1 MGKQKRSENTYQKI
15 QTVFKRD
22 EKNVIMPFAE
32 LTQPEFDFLRD
43 KPWRCE
49 EKIDGTNIRIEVQRL
64 VIIDDEECDKIY
76 PGDTW
81 EQMGRQESDIKG
93 VKFEVSYRGKTD
105 NADINPRLMKHLT
118 ETYPKEKVLEAL
130 GLKAV
135 IMRDEWQDYKW
146 QSIDDIP
153 QRYTIYG
160 EGYGAKIQKAGGN
173 YLSQSNGFIVFDV
186 KVDDLYL
193 QTINRDVIAMKL
205 GAPVVPFI
213 GMMTLD
219 EAIQY
224 VRTGFKSRIAENKD
238 FMAEGLVIRNE
249 LGLKTRRGER
259 IITKLK
265 TCDFQKYRQV
275 YGTDEPVEQRVK
287 SHRRVTPQG
296 IVLTTNKWRYEQE
309 RE

>member
-22 EKNVIMPFAE
+22 EKNVIMPYAE
-32 LTQPEFDFLRD
+32 LTQPEFDFLRQL
-43 KPWRCE
+43 PWRCE
-49 EKIDGTNIRIEVQRL
+49 EKIDGTNIRLEV
-64 VIIDDEECDKIY
+64 VSEVVWDDPMEPSFI
-76 PGDTW
+76 T
-81 EQMGRQESDIKG
+81 G
-93 VKFEVSYRGKTD
+93 VAFNVGYKGKTD
-105 NADINPRLMKHLT
+105 NANIHPNLLKHLT
-118 ETYPKEKVLEAL
+118 DTYPADKILAAL
-130 GLKAV
+130 GLKTF
-135 IMRDEWQDYKW
+135 IPKNEWEEHKW
-146 QSIDDIP
+146 LSADDIP

-173 YLSQSNGFIVFDV
+173 YLSQGNGFIVFDV

-193 QTINRDVIAMKL
+193 LCPARDEIAQKL
-205 GAPVVPFI
+205 GAPIVPFV

-219 EAIQY
+219 QAIEY
-224 VRTGFKSRIAENKD
+224 VRTGFKSAIAENRD

-275 YGTDEPVEQRVK
+275 YGTDEPVEQHVN
-287 SHRRVTPQG
+287 SH
-296 IVLTTNKWRYEQE
+296 ISD
-309 RE
+309 

>member
-22 EKNVIMPFAE
+22 EKNVIMPYDE
-32 LTQPEFDFLRD
+32 LTQPEFGFLRSL
-43 KPWRCE
+43 PWRCE
-49 EKIDGTNIRIEVQRL
+49 EKIDGTNIRIEVKSK
-64 VIIDDEECDKIY
+64 VEWDDPME
-76 PGDTW
+76 P
-81 EQMGRQESDIKG
+81 
-93 VKFEVSYRGKTD
+93 SYVAGIEFSVDYKGKTD
-105 NADINPRLMKHLT
+105 NANVPPKLMQHLT
-118 ETYPKEKVLEAL
+118 DTYPAEKVLESL
-130 GLKAV
+130 GLKRFIPKEEFA
-135 IMRDEWQDYKW
+135 DHKW
-146 QSIDDIP
+146 QSEQDVP
-153 QRYTIYG
+153 ECYTIYG

-193 QTINRDVIAMKL
+193 LCSARDEIAAKL

-219 EAIQY
+219 EAIDF
-224 VRTGFKSRIAENKD
+224 VRTGFKSRVAENKD

-265 TCDFQKYRQV
+265 TCDFQKYKAV
-275 YGTDEPVEQRVK
+275 YGTLDKVEQHVN
-287 SHRRVTPQG
+287 SH
-296 IVLTTNKWRYEQE
+296 ISE
-309 RE
+309 

>member
-22 EKNVIMPFAE
+22 EKNVIMPYGE
-32 LTQPEFDFLRD
+32 LTQPEFDFLRSL
-43 KPWRCE
+43 PWRCE
-49 EKIDGTNIRIEVQRL
+49 EKIDGTNIRIEVEKYESTLRKG
-64 VIIDDEECDKIY
+64 DEEI
-76 PGDTW
+76 PGV
-81 EQMGRQESDIKG
+81 GFIVAYK
-93 VKFEVSYRGKTD
+93 GKTD
-105 NADINPRLMKHLT
+105 NADIHPNLLKHLQD
-118 ETYPKEKVLEAL
+118 TYPTDKVLASL
-130 GLKAV
+130 GLKEFIPV
-135 IMRDEWQDYKW
+135 EEWADHKW
-146 QSIDDIP
+146 QTIDDIP
-153 QRYTIYG
+153 QLYTIYG
-160 EGYGAKIQKAGGN
+160 EGYGAKIQKSGGN

-193 QTINRDVIAMKL
+193 LCPARDEIAAKL

-224 VRTGFKSRIAENKD
+224 VRTGFKSRIAENPD

-275 YGTDEPVEQRVK
+275 YGTDGPVEQRVN
-287 SHRRVTPQG
+287 SH
-296 IVLTTNKWRYEQE
+296 IKEE
-309 RE
+309 

>member
-22 EKNVIMPFAE
+22 EKNVIMPYAE
-32 LTQPEFDFLRD
+32 LTQPEFDFLRSL
-43 KPWRCE
+43 PWRCE
-49 EKIDGTNIRIEVQRL
+49 EKIDGTNIQLEVTSE
-64 VIIDDEECDKIY
+64 VVWDDPMEPC
-76 PGDTW
+76 TV
-81 EQMGRQESDIKG
+81 KG
-93 VKFEVSYRGKTD
+93 AAFSVDYKGKTD
-105 NADINPRLMKHLT
+105 NANIHPNLLKHLT
-118 ETYPKEKVLEAL
+118 DTYPAEKVLAAL
-130 GLKAV
+130 GLKDFIPV
-135 IMRDEWQDYKW
+135 EEWADHKW

-193 QTINRDVIAMKL
+193 LCSARDEIAQKL
-205 GAPVVPFI
+205 DAPVVPFI

-224 VRTGFKSRIAENKD
+224 VRTGFKSRIAENPD

-249 LGLKTRRGER
+249 LGMKTRRGER

-275 YGTDEPVEQRVK
+275 YGTDEPVEQRVN
-287 SHRRVTPQG
+287 SHIG
-296 IVLTTNKWRYEQE
+296 E
-309 RE
+309 